1 MPTIAELAIAH
12 QTLQTELAE
21 CQQQQEVLREELTLL
36 TAILNAVESIV
47 LVLDSQGNIF
57 RCNQAFEQAT
67 GYRFAEVRDQ
77 PFWNLFLTED
87 ERKSVEAAFRQLQSG
102 QTSTCESGWITQDG
116 QRCIAWSYTPF
127 LEADGTVK
135 CVIATGSDRA
145 DQQKEQAQKRLQE
158 TLELQVQQATLA
170 KEQEKAA
177 QQRAVELAKA
187 NEVLKQSLDALA
199 TEPNLDRFL
208 GQVLEA
214 IAEQFQAPIT
224 EYWYHPVGDVAY
236 IGLMSWR
243 SRMLNREEIAQ
254 VFPTHPGLA
263 GFKVPPQLRGN
274 QSLQRRTDCLIYD
287 DHSTNPFT
295 QHLEWIAHWLVP
307 QGLVKEINMPMAL
320 GDSTIGALV
329 IRLPSEHQ
337 FTPQQIELAQALAH
351 QATLAIQL
359 TQLAEKA
366 KQAAL
371 AKLSEGTAREQEKAA
386 QERAAELEHL
396 NAALNRETA
405 ERRWA
410 ESIIRSQN
418 QALTRS
424 LELLLQES
432 NVPGLLGALLTTLVA
447 ELNCHAANIWLLN
460 DDATDITLWTIY
472 VAGQLFV
479 FPEKTLPPHLS
490 LPVQQIAETLLSVK
504 EGWRQTVHYLADDP
518 RLPPRLREFHH
529 QYGISDVFGVPLLL
543 GDRTLGWL
551 NCVLTRE
558 SSPITPDK
566 LAFLEATAHQAT
578 LALQLDRLAEEAKQV
593 AIAREQEKAAQ
604 ERATELAQNNAP
616 LAVEDRERQRAEQVS
631 RGQTAALIKTLAVL
645 AAEPVLDNFLGYVLQ
660 AIAEQLGEP
669 SGGIWLYDETYSTTI
684 LHINYENGDIQRG
697 EQITRPGG
705 IHNVIRQWDAEYM
718 QLLWQRK
725 ILIQD
730 VQQFSGLPEYA
741 PYHAY
746 NQQQGIKRILVISL
760 FFGEKFLGNITLRSR
775 RQRDYKP
782 EELELAR
789 VLAYQ
794 ATLAI
799 QLTRL
804 AEQSRQTA
812 VLEERNRMAREIHDT
827 LAQAF
832 TGIGMQLEAANRFL
846 TTKPDQTRSCIARA
860 HKLAYSGLA
869 EARRSVWALQPE
881 AAEYSDLPTALRRI
895 VEQLTAETFMRA
907 KVWVQG
913 TPRPLPPDF
922 GMNLLRIGQEALTNA
937 LRHAQAQ
944 VVNITITYEPHQIQL
959 CVQDDG
965 QGFDP
970 QQQASH
976 SGFGLMGMQQ
986 RAHRLGG
993 TLTIISQ
1000 PGSGTQVSA
1009 VVPIAEV

>member
-1 MPTIAELAIAH
+1 VPTISELAIAH

-21 CQQQQEVLREELTLL
+21 CQQQQEVLREELALC
-36 TAILNAVESIV
+36 TAMLNAVETIV
-47 LVLDSQGNIF
+47 LVLSSQGQIIHG
-57 RCNQAFEQAT
+57 NQAFAQMS
-67 GYRFAEVRDQ
+67 GDRFAEVKDK
-77 PFWNLFLTED
+77 PFWNLFLSYTER
-87 ERKSVEAAFRQLQSG
+87 ESAKAALEQVQSG
-102 QTSTCESGWITQDG
+102 QPSISESNWINQDG
-116 QRCIAWSYTPF
+116 SQRCIAWSYTPF
-127 LEADGTVK
+127 LDANGTVQY
-135 CVIATGSDRA
+135 VFATGSDRT
-145 DQQKEQAQKRLQE
+145 DSQRPEQALQRLQE
-158 TLELQVQQATLA
+158 ALALQTQQVTIAQA
-170 KEQEKAA
+170 QEKAA
-177 QQRAVELAKA
+177 QERATELAKA
-187 NEVLKQSLDALA
+187 NQALKQLLDILA
-199 TEPNLDRFL
+199 TDRDIDKFL
-208 GQVLEA
+208 GHVLGVVA
-214 IAEQFQAPIT
+214 QQFQAPLT
-224 EYWYHPVGDVAY
+224 EYWYHPEGDIAYVGM
-236 IGLMSWR
+236 MSWQG
-243 SRMLNREEIAQ
+243 Q
-254 VFPTHPGLA
+254 VLDRKAISQIFPTHCGLD
-263 GFKVPPQLRGN
+263 GFKVPPELRGGK
-274 QSLQRRTDCLIYD
+274 SLQRRNQYLIYE
-287 DHSTNPFT
+287 DHSSNPFT
-295 QHLEWIAHWLVP
+295 KHLDWIAYWLVP
-307 QGLVKEINMPMAL
+307 QGLVKEINVPMAL
-320 GDSTIGALV
+320 GDSTFGALI
-329 IRLPSEHQ
+329 IRLPYEHQ

-359 TQLAEKA
+359 TRLAEET
-366 KQAAL
+366 KQVAI
-371 AKLSEGTAREQEKAA
+371 AREQEKAA
-386 QERAAELEHL
+386 QERAAELAQI
-396 NAALNRETA
+396 NAALSRETA

-410 ESIIRSQN
+410 ESIVRSQN

-479 FPEKTLPPHLS
+479 FPEKTLPPYLS
-490 LPVQQIAETLLSVK
+490 LPVQQIAKTLLSVK

-518 RLPPRLREFHH
+518 RLPSRLREFHH
-529 QYGISDVFGVPLLL
+529 QYGVSDVFGVPLLL

-551 NCVLTRE
+551 NCVLTKE

-604 ERATELAQNNAP
+604 ERAAELAQINAA
-616 LAVEDRERQRAEQVS
+616 LAVEVRERQRAEQVS
-631 RGQTAALIKTLAVL
+631 RGQTAALVKTLAVL

-669 SGGIWLYDETYSTTI
+669 SGGIWLYDETNHTTI

-705 IHNVIRQWDAEYM
+705 IHQVIRQWDAEYM
-718 QLLWQRK
+718 ELLWQRK

-730 VQQFSGLPEYA
+730 VQQFSELPEYA

-746 NQQQGIKRILVISL
+746 NQQQGIKRILIISL
-760 FFGEKFLGNITLRSR
+760 FFGETFLGNITLRSR
-775 RQRDYKP
+775 KQRDYKP

-832 TGIGMQLEAANRFL
+832 TGIGMQLEAASRFL
-846 TTKPDQTRSCIARA
+846 TTKPEQARSCIARA
-860 HKLAYSGLA
+860 HELAHSGLA

-881 AAEYSDLPTALRRI
+881 AAKYSDLFTALRRI
-895 VEQLTAETFMRA
+895 AKQLTAETSIRA
-907 KVWVQG
+907 EVCTLG
-913 TPRPLPPDF
+913 TPCPLPPDF

-944 VVNITITYEPHQIQL
+944 VVEITITYDPHQIQL

-965 QGFDP
+965 RGFDP
-970 QQQASH
+970 QQQVNND
-976 SGFGLMGMQQ
+976 GFGLMGMQQ

-993 TLTIISQ
+993 ALTITSQ
-1000 PGSGTQVSA
+1000 PGSGTQVSVA
-1009 VVPIAEV
+1009 VPIAEV